1 MCSRT
6 LHVQKCINN
15 VVSDLVGAAVNKQD
29 HIAEQLLLLGN
40 LCKKNITGS
49 DGIVGTQDGP
59 GPLDLLHTAK

>member
-1 MCSRT
+1 M
-6 LHVQKCINN
+6 
-15 VVSDLVGAAVNKQD
+15 VSDLVGAAVNKQD